1 MSRHQDFLA
10 CHAAGMTVPEAAAHL
25 GVHQTGIYRWAQRQG
40 LRFANRKRPPP
51 PNGQMPPDAEAKR
64 RAAHAAAM
72 AKLRDR
78 EINGWSWAALMDAG
92 FTAPQAARL
101 RGQTIAAAY
110 MAEQVL
116 GRRFYRVHLHDLTPV
131 ERRKMHRI
139 RRDYGVDRDTALTSD
154 CPYEVMQQALG
165 AVRNDYS
172 LARMYAMGVDAWS
185 LANHFSQMRQVQG
198 FEINGNTGAL
208 TATPDCVINRKL
220 SWLKYQQGQVVPAS

>member
-1 MSRHQDFLA
+1 MHPKHDEYLA

-25 GVHQTGIYRWAQRQG
+25 GVHQTGIYRWARQG
-40 LRFANRKRPPP
+40 LRFANRKLPPP
-51 PNGQMPPDAEAKR
+51 PGQLECTAEAAAKR

-101 RGQTIAAAY
+101 RGQAIAAAY

-131 ERRKMHRI
+131 EHRKMHRI
-139 RRDYGVDRDTALTSD
+139 RRDYGVDRDTALTIMGRTDLIQSR
-154 CPYEVMQQALG
+154 PPEEVRKIA
-165 AVRNDYS
+165 A
-172 LARMYAMGVDAWS
+172 ARAQIKQIPRRRWRS
-185 LANHFSQMRQVQG
+185 
-198 FEINGNTGAL
+198 
-208 TATPDCVINRKL
+208 
-220 SWLKYQQGQVVPAS
+220 

>member
-51 PNGQMPPDAEAKR
+51 RPNGQMPPDAEAKR
-64 RAAHAAAM
+64 RAAHVAAM

-101 RGQTIAAAY
+101 RGQTVAAAY
-110 MAEQVL
+110 RAEEAM

-139 RRDYGVDRDTALTSD
+139 RRDYGVDRDTALTIMGRQD
-154 CPYEVMQQALG
+154 LIEARPTEDVRKVAAARALIK
-165 AVRNDYS
+165 ADPEAA
-172 LARMYAMGVDAWS
+172 LAALMRADAAAMA
-185 LANHFSQMRQVQG
+185 A
-198 FEINGNTGAL
+198 
-208 TATPDCVINRKL
+208 RK
-220 SWLKYQQGQVVPAS
+220 AAE

>member
-51 PNGQMPPDAEAKR
+51 QNGQMSPEAAAKR

-72 AKLRDR
+72 EKLRDR

-101 RGQTIAAAY
+101 RGQSVEAAY
-110 MAEQVL
+110 KAEQVL
-116 GRRFYRVHLHDLTPV
+116 GRRFYRVHLPDLTPA

-139 RRDYGVDRDTALTSD
+139 RRDYGVDRDTALTIMGRTDLIQSR
-154 CPYEVMQQALG
+154 PPEEVRKIAAARAQIKADPEAAL
-165 AVRNDYS
+165 AKLMRADAAAFA
-172 LARMYAMGVDAWS
+172 ARMAA
-185 LANHFSQMRQVQG
+185 
-198 FEINGNTGAL
+198 E
-208 TATPDCVINRKL
+208 
-220 SWLKYQQGQVVPAS
+220 

>member
-64 RAAHAAAM
+64 RAGHAKAM
-72 AKLRDR
+72 AALKDR

-101 RGQTIAAAY
+101 RGQSVEAAY
-110 MAEQVL
+110 KAEQAL

-139 RRDYGVDRDTALTSD
+139 RRDYGVDRDTALTIMGRTDLIQSR
-154 CPYEVMQQALG
+154 PPEEVRKIAAARAQIKADPEAAL
-165 AVRNDYS
+165 AKLMRADAAAFA
-172 LARMYAMGVDAWS
+172 ARMAA
-185 LANHFSQMRQVQG
+185 
-198 FEINGNTGAL
+198 E
-208 TATPDCVINRKL
+208 
-220 SWLKYQQGQVVPAS
+220 

>member
-64 RAAHAAAM
+64 RAGHAKAM
-72 AKLRDR
+72 AALKDR

-101 RGQTIAAAY
+101 RGQTVAAAY
-110 MAEQVL
+110 RAEEAM
-116 GRRFYRVHLHDLTPV
+116 GRRFYRAHIPELTPV
-131 ERRKMHRI
+131 DRRKMHRI
-139 RRDYGVDRDTALTSD
+139 RHDYGVDRDTALTIMGRTDLIQSR
-154 CPYEVMQQALG
+154 PPEEVRKIAAARAQIKADPEAAL
-165 AVRNDYS
+165 AKLMRADAAAFA
-172 LARMYAMGVDAWS
+172 ARMAA
-185 LANHFSQMRQVQG
+185 
-198 FEINGNTGAL
+198 E
-208 TATPDCVINRKL
+208 
-220 SWLKYQQGQVVPAS
+220 

>member
-51 PNGQMPPDAEAKR
+51 PNGQMSPEAAAKR

-101 RGQTIAAAY
+101 RGQKIEAAY
-110 MAEQVL
+110 KAEQAL

-139 RRDYGVDRDTALTSD
+139 RRDYGVDRDTALTIMGRQD
-154 CPYEVMQQALG
+154 LIEARPPEDVRKFAAARALMK
-165 AVRNDYS
+165 ADPEAALAALMRADAAAFA
-172 LARMYAMGVDAWS
+172 ARMAA
-185 LANHFSQMRQVQG
+185 
-198 FEINGNTGAL
+198 E
-208 TATPDCVINRKL
+208 
-220 SWLKYQQGQVVPAS
+220 

>member
-51 PNGQMPPDAEAKR
+51 PNGQMSPEAAAKR

-101 RGQTIAAAY
+101 RGQKIEAAY
-110 MAEQVL
+110 KAEQAL

-139 RRDYGVDRDTALTSD
+139 RRDYGVDRDTALTIMGRQD
-154 CPYEVMQQALG
+154 LIEARPPEDVRKFAAARALIK
-165 AVRNDYS
+165 ADPEAALAALMRADAAAFA
-172 LARMYAMGVDAWS
+172 ARMAA
-185 LANHFSQMRQVQG
+185 
-198 FEINGNTGAL
+198 E
-208 TATPDCVINRKL
+208 
-220 SWLKYQQGQVVPAS
+220 

>member
-51 PNGQMPPDAEAKR
+51 PNGQMPPEAAAKR

-101 RGQTIAAAY
+101 RGQTIEAAY
-110 MAEQVL
+110 KAEQAL

-139 RRDYGVDRDTALTSD
+139 RRDYGVDRDTALTIMGRKD
-154 CPYEVMQQALG
+154 LIEARPTEDVRKVAAARALIK
-165 AVRNDYS
+165 ADPEAALAAMMRADAAA
-172 LARMYAMGVDAWS
+172 LAARMAA
-185 LANHFSQMRQVQG
+185 
-198 FEINGNTGAL
+198 E
-208 TATPDCVINRKL
+208 
-220 SWLKYQQGQVVPAS
+220 

>member
-51 PNGQMPPDAEAKR
+51 PNGQMPPEAAAKR

-101 RGQTIAAAY
+101 RGQSVEAAY
-110 MAEQVL
+110 KAEQAL

-139 RRDYGVDRDTALTSD
+139 RRDYGVDRDTALTIMGRQD
-154 CPYEVMQQALG
+154 LIEARPTEDVRKVAAARALIK
-165 AVRNDYS
+165 ADPEAALAALMRVDAAA
-172 LARMYAMGVDAWS
+172 LAARM
-185 LANHFSQMRQVQG
+185 
-198 FEINGNTGAL
+198 
-208 TATPDCVINRKL
+208 
-220 SWLKYQQGQVVPAS
+220 PAE